1 MLIFLDESVF
11 HLMLTLFLPYLLSA
25 GGVLATPTPITNV
38 DTSGTVNL
46 AARDLKTGFCSVPLP
61 GNQGSQVHV
70 CFCNTET
77 GHCNIVPYAP
87 RPPQN
92 PGSPQAVVE
101 GEAA

>member
-1 MLIFLDESVF
+1 
-11 HLMLTLFLPYLLSA
+11 MLTLFLPYLLSA

-46 AARDLKTGFCSVPLP
+46 SAREIKTGFCSIQLP

-70 CFCNTET
+70 CYCNTEN
-77 GHCNIVPYAP
+77 GHCQIVPYKPNPYAP
-87 RPPQN
+87 KPPQN